1 MVDAK
6 YFMATERNGYNG
18 QIFEALK
25 NRFPE
30 IPEQVISQTLQAEV
44 GRFLIFLIC
53 WLFLL
58 RILEK
63 QGEVFVQSLLSFS
76 DLFSFFRNFRGMC
89 IGGVA
94 L

>member
-6 YFMATERNGYNG
+6 YFMATERNGYSG

-44 GRFLIFLIC
+44 GRFVIFLIY

-58 RILEK
+58 RILENASSDFCSIAFVF
-63 QGEVFVQSLLSFS
+63 QQHVFV
-76 DLFSFFRNFRGMC
+76 LFYEKFPWD
-89 IGGVA
+89 V
-94 L
+94 

>member
-63 QGEVFVQSLLSFS
+63 QSEVFVQSLLSFS
-76 DLFSFFRNFRGMC
+76 DLFSFFCNFRGMC
-89 IGGVA
+89 AGGVA